1 MEVRVSKLSREKQIV
16 IITIWSELKKEGLSD
31 KEILDALNHDYR
43 KIYGEK
49 CQEITFFE
57 EALYAIRSWSDG
69 KGGFDQAMKGWFDP
83 DITLSVQAIKNSK
96 NVDESI
102 KLILDQL
109 QTWQKIKSKIF
120 MLLFS
125 NSLIVA
131 FALSIFTI
139 ITFAARYVVETFT
152 MNSNFAPDSILLI
165 FNDYIVSFW
174 GYLVFFLI
182 VILIIWYIT
191 LIYYTGEQRSELDR
205 TIPFFHFYSANE
217 SSRFFVILSVIVMS
231 GSYSLRAGL
240 EFLKNSGLCSRYII
254 LHIDE
259 ILFRLKHQ
267 KTSDNA
273 SENISFEKIDTGLLP
288 DRLRL
293 KLLAIQRVTK
303 AQNKTSALKTI
314 SEDLVTLFGE
324 GLIGKVEVIASFIK
338 YAVLITVSAAALLF
352 LDLTYSLSSVG

>member
-1 MEVRVSKLSREKQIV
+1 MSKLSRDKQIM

-31 KEILDALNHDYR
+31 KEILDALNQDYR

-49 CQEITFFE
+49 CQEIVFFE

-69 KGGFDQAMKGWFDP
+69 KGGFDQAMKGWFDS
-83 DITLSVQAIKNSK
+83 DITLSVQAIKNSN

-102 KLILDQL
+102 QLILEQL

-125 NSLIVA
+125 NSLIIA

-152 MNSNFAPDSILLI
+152 MNSDFVPDSILI
-165 FNDYIVSFW
+165 TFNDYIVAFW
-174 GYLVFFLI
+174 GYLVFFS
-182 VILIIWYIT
+182 ILTLLVWYIT
-191 LIYYTGEQRSELDR
+191 LIYYTGEQRRELDK
-205 TIPFFHFYSANE
+205 TIPFFYFYSANE

-231 GSYSLRAGL
+231 GSYSLRSGL
-240 EFLKNSGLCSRYII
+240 EFLKKSGLCSRYII
-254 LHIDE
+254 SHIDE

-267 KTSDNA
+267 KSSDNA
-273 SENISFEKIDTGLLP
+273 SENVSFEKIDTGLLP

-293 KLLAIQRVTK
+293 KLLALQRVTK
-303 AQNKTSALKTI
+303 SQNKTDSLKTI
-314 SEDLVTLFGE
+314 SQDLVSLFGE
-324 GLIGKVEVIASFIK
+324 ALIGKIEVIASFIK
-338 YAVLITVSAAALLF
+338 YGVLITVSAAALLF